1 MSLLQSCKILEFIVV
16 PFLTFICSEFK
27 LKLTDLLNIVEKL
40 NEYSGYFKIKL
51 KFCKHCHCK
60 LQRIVADSKPQL
72 DMYPKNTVKRSRSR
86 YPVIK

>member
-40 NEYSGYFKIKL
+40 NEYRGYFKIKL
-51 KFCKHCHCK
+51 EFCKHLHCK
-60 LQRIVADSKPQL
+60 ELQQIKKPQL
-72 DMYPKNTVKRSRSR
+72 DAYPKNTVKRSRS
-86 YPVIK
+86 VVDN